1 MCNDGARRLSNVKE
15 LTFKDGTRQ
24 YNLATAEN
32 PIATEMI
39 TADAKIKVQQKY
51 MFRTAEF
58 AVESINNYYEN
69 GTEGGG
75 TDNDRQTENSR
86 IYNYYGQELS
96 EMDEYGIKKV
106 YEYNEYGQLI
116 NRRIIGS
123 DSSVGQSSSIE
134 YAAEGGA
141 ASWAISGYDYH
152 TYGYNSPFG
161 MLTDIVG
168 GGYNAASG
176 AYDQTG
182 DKQTFEYGGYNDRVV
197 KTSLYDSGTLS
208 GSNEIIYENGRIRTV
223 SDGYVKY
230 GQKHDFVNDKVEYT
244 RFNGDD
250 EEVVQTDIIE
260 KTENGQT
267 HTSRFDGNGNTEIA
281 TNLDKYARVS
291 KIIEGDTNA
300 EYVYQAGAESAAAQK
315 ISSINDGFEGGKI
328 LGRKICPGYVFADR
342 IEPGQNRLT
351 FIHGARLIAEKAAF
365 FEAGPNILVPVN
377 GVSYTEFAPDGTA
390 ELATFKAPYL
400 PGDYVVYQQDD
411 RLRLAKFCLGEHKRP
426 GAYRVC
432 GTGILLTLKNKTV
445 RCEADEE
452 GFLSVQGKPLTGKTF
467 GL

>member
-1 MCNDGARRLSNVKE
+1 MQIIE
-15 LTFKDGTRQ
+15 
-24 YNLATAEN
+24 
-32 PIATEMI
+32 
-39 TADAKIKVQQKY
+39 AD
-51 MFRTAEF
+51 
-58 AVESINNYYEN
+58 
-69 GTEGGG
+69 GGG

-96 EMDEYGIKKV
+96 ETDEYGIKKV

-161 MLTDIVG
+161 MLTEIVG

-182 DKQTFEYGGYNDRVV
+182 DKQTFEYGGYNDRIV
-197 KTSLYDSGTLS
+197 KTSRYDWGTLS

-250 EEVVQTDIIE
+250 EEVVQTDRVRWNDNSEIY
-260 KTENGQT
+260 T
-267 HTSRFDGNGNTEIA
+267 HESSFKNDSGSLTSAI
-281 TNLDKYARVS
+281 DKYNRLTHIYTDNGAATF
-291 KIIEGDTNA
+291 IYQDGD
-300 EYVYQAGAESAAAQK
+300 ESAAVQK
-315 ISSINDGFEGGKI
+315 LVKLQDTCERTTTEYFYDAYDNLCGWKKGDNHLEVQQIAAGTTKYTFGANEKYFCNVTYDSNKI
-328 LGRKICPGYVFADR
+328 LSPRIASTSIYCDPDEDADDDVKE
-342 IEPGQNRLT
+342 ITPYTQNYEYDSL
-351 FIHGARLIAEKAAF
+351 GRLISKK
-365 FEAGPNILVPVN
+365 NYYVI
-377 GVSYTEFAPDGTA
+377 GT
-390 ELATFKAPYL
+390 
-400 PGDYVVYQQDD
+400 
-411 RLRLAKFCLGEHKRP
+411 
-426 GAYRVC
+426 
-432 GTGILLTLKNKTV
+432 
-445 RCEADEE
+445 
-452 GFLSVQGKPLTGKTF
+452 
-467 GL
+467 